1 MIIFDYR
8 NWALILFFIAFA
20 IFGFLLVQAYFMAKL
35 GNRTGLKYVPAYWL
49 ILLGLLINIFRRFEV
64 IPPSM
69 STFALLLG
77 STLIISALVLMVR
90 QHKLTSS

>member
-8 NWALILFFIAFA
+8 NFPLILHFIAFA
-20 IFGFLLVQAYFMAKL
+20 IFGFLLVQAYFLAKL
-35 GNRTGLKYVPAYWL
+35 GKRTRLKYVPAYYWL
-49 ILLGLLINIFRRFEV
+49 LLGLLINISRHFEV

-77 STLIISALVLMVR
+77 STLVIAGLVLMVR
-90 QHKLTSS
+90 QH